1 MKSVEVTARF
11 NTKGE
16 VFPKNF
22 SFQNRN
28 YRIVSTG
35 RTWIKEDNLHFLVMT
50 PSEQIFELIFVPKEI
65 LWYIQLRNPSNQK
78 I

>member
-11 NTKGE
+11 DTKGD
-16 VFPKNF
+16 VFPINF

-28 YRIVSTG
+28 YKIISAG

-50 PSEQIFELIFVPKEI
+50 TSEQIFELIFVPKEI
-65 LWYIQLRNPSNQK
+65 LWYIQPKNPFSHK